1 MKSLLV
7 SLATAAALT
16 VAAPA
21 VAAEYTIDQAHT
33 QAQFTIVHLAISK
46 VHGQIPIASGTAE
59 IGDNELPS
67 SVNATLD
74 VTKLDTHD
82 AKRDSDLKGP
92 DFFDAAKYPTITFVS
107 TKIAGTPADFTMTG
121 NLTLHGVTKPVTL
134 TGKVEGRVTDGRGRH
149 HIAYTAATTFDR
161 REFGMN
167 WGNFSG
173 GALIAGY
180 DVTIDLEVDA
190 FTPPAK

>member
-1 MKSLLV
+1 MKALRVFTAASLL
-7 SLATAAALT
+7 AI
-16 VAAPA
+16 AAPA
-21 VAAEYTIDQAHT
+21 AAAEYTVDTAHT
-33 QAQFTIVHLAISK
+33 QAQFTVVHLAISK
-46 VHGQIPIASGTAE
+46 VHGQIPVAAGVVQVE
-59 IGDNELPS
+59 GNNEVPAA
-67 SVNATLD
+67 VNATLD
-74 VTKLDTHD
+74 VSRLDTHD

-107 TKIAGTPADFTMTG
+107 TKIAGTPSAFTVTG

-134 TGKVEGRVTDGRGRH
+134 NGKVEGQVTDGRGRH
-149 HIAYTAATTFDR
+149 HIAYTATTTFDR

-180 DVTIDLEVDA
+180 EVTVDLEVDA
-190 FTPPAK
+190 FRPAAP